1 MVKFMKSVSID
12 LLLTLLL
19 SLFLVF
25 PESNAQNA
33 GNTPE
38 IREKYAGYSVI
49 NEFKGRE
56 VNIEMNSEGIPATRI
71 LSYNTLFVLTDN
83 AQAFGESKEY
93 FTAKATLESFR
104 AYSRVTDGKKYK
116 DLAVKNFTKS
126 TEINDGLFYDDTYL
140 YTFNFPSVAKG
151 SRLVTESE
159 IRYDD
164 PFYPIIFNFGGSI
177 PYDSSLLTITIPE
190 SVKLNFHLFGNDTSL
205 IRFSKTSKG
214 KRITYQWSASG
225 LPAYSGDENSPG
237 FQYYTPHIIVHI
249 AGYQSNGEYKRAM
262 ETINDLYAWNSG
274 NLSGLSTQP
283 SPEIRQLTD
292 SLLKNCSL
300 SVDKARI
307 IFRWVQKNIK
317 YIAIEDGDNG
327 FIPREAALVLQR
339 RYGDCKDKSSLLKA
353 MFLSAG
359 LEANLAWIG
368 TRELPY
374 LYSVYPSMSNDDH
387 MICVWWE
394 EQDKPVFL
402 DGTTRNHS
410 LGYPPAFIQG
420 KECMVEKG
428 PGNFKLVKVPVIDA
442 KSNTITDTVRI
453 IQNAGKLTGH
463 AVSRINGEL
472 KARFISLFESSEPE
486 KYKEL
491 IPGLYEFAS
500 NKFQASN
507 VLVSDLNLV
516 DQPLTIAF
524 DFELPDYTTSH
535 NEAIY
540 VNLNVERLF
549 QEIILKP
556 GRSTPLETETCY
568 SHTLV
573 CILEIPDGMK
583 MVSIPDTASFSH
595 PKFGF
600 HTRYTRISNQ
610 VILTTEITVNFLT
623 IAGGEVDEFRY
634 MLASLN
640 KAYLKSIVLNKI

>member
-1 MVKFMKSVSID
+1 MKSVRTD
-12 LLLTLLL
+12 LSLTLLF

-25 PESNAQNA
+25 PESIAQNA

-56 VNIEMNSEGIPATRI
+56 VNIEMNSEGIPSTGI
-71 LSYNTLFVLTDN
+71 LSYNTLYVLTDN
-83 AQAFGESKEY
+83 AQAFAESKEY
-93 FTAKATLESFR
+93 FTAKASLESFR
-104 AYSRVTDGKKYK
+104 AYSRIPDGKKYK
-116 DLAVKNFTKS
+116 DLVVKNFTKS
-126 TEINDGLFYDDTYL
+126 TEINDGLFYDDTYV
-140 YTFNFPSVAKG
+140 YTYNFPSVAKG

-164 PFYPIIFNFGGSI
+164 PFYPIMFNFGGSI
-177 PYDSSLLTITIPE
+177 PYDSSMLKITIPE
-190 SVKLNFHLFGNDTSL
+190 NVKLSFHLFGNDTAL
-205 IRFSKTSKG
+205 VKFSKTTKG
-214 KRITYQWSASG
+214 KRTTYLWSTSG
-225 LPAYSGDENSPG
+225 LPAYSGDEYSPG

-262 ETINDLYAWNSG
+262 ETIGDLYAWNYDNISK
-274 NLSGLSTQP
+274 LSIRP

-292 SLLKNCSL
+292 SLIKNCTMP
-300 SVDKARI
+300 VDKARI

-327 FIPREAALVLQR
+327 FVPREAALVLQR

-353 MFLSAG
+353 MLLSAG

-368 TRELPY
+368 TRDLPY
-374 LYSVYPSMSNDDH
+374 LYSVYPSMANDDH
-387 MICVWWE
+387 MICVWWD

-402 DGTTRNHS
+402 DGTSRYHS

-428 PGNFKLVKVPVIDA
+428 PGDFRLVEVPVIDA
-442 KSNTITDTVRI
+442 GSNTITDTIRI
-453 IQNAGKLTGH
+453 IQEAGKLTGH

-472 KARFISLFESSEPE
+472 KAHYIGRFETSDPD
-486 KYKEL
+486 KYKEM

-500 NKFQASN
+500 NKFQATG
-507 VLVSDLNLV
+507 VQVSDLNLV
-516 DQPLTIAF
+516 DQPLTITF
-524 DFELPDYTTSH
+524 DFELPDYATSY
-535 NEAIY
+535 NDAVYI
-540 VNLNVERLF
+540 NMNVERLF
-549 QEIILKP
+549 REIILKP
-556 GRSTPLETETCY
+556 GRNTPLETELCY

-573 CILEIPDGMK
+573 CILDIPAGMKVTAIPDK
-583 MVSIPDTASFSH
+583 ASFNH
-595 PKFGF
+595 PKFGY
-600 HTRYTRISNQ
+600 HTQYSRIQNQ

-623 IAGGEVDEFRY
+623 ITGVEVDEFRN
-634 MLASLN
+634 MLTSLN